1 MNKLN
6 RKTHFIENC
15 TDVIALSLAFFLA
28 GALRFQ
34 IMKEREFPLEVYGQ
48 IFFIMIVAYVVVN
61 LFELVKEDFLK
72 KSFGDELKSSF
83 KMVLEIV
90 VIMIVFMFITKTST
104 TYSRLFLGMFA
115 IIAYVLDL
123 ALRMLVKT
131 RFFRL
136 FRSSKASEK
145 TIIVGTKEEVVN
157 AIQGLA
163 RSNDWRISV
172 AGAVLTD
179 EDAKDEY
186 LNEVPVIGHRE
197 NAIEA
202 IRLEEVDSCFILLDY
217 RDEYTRQLIRD
228 ICDLGKIV
236 HINIDEQYKIVSEP
250 KKSMDNIGEYP
261 VISYLPVQALNGMQS
276 STKTLFGLLLA
287 ILVLPF
293 FLLVTLLT
301 WILNGLES
309 PGPVLVH
316 RVRVGKNGRRFFQRR
331 FRTMRMDAE
340 KREETGK
347 DPHTVWGKFL
357 NLTHLSGLPMV
368 LNVLSGDM
376 SFVGP
381 HAPTVSAYLNYSKER
396 RNNLCIRPGITGLWA
411 REERSVK
418 LNQEER
424 NYIENWSLWR
434 DAFLLVEISFRY
446 LTGQS
451 ILNKQEKRKE
461 DRKKEE
467 IELIRAYNEFKKPLE
482 YDRTLY
488 KPKHGIFYYVYLFIK
503 RLFDFVSSGLAII
516 LLSPVLLVLAL
527 LIMSDDGGSPIY
539 GHERIGQNGKRL
551 RVYKFRSMR
560 KDAGDLRKLLNPEQL
575 EQFQTEF
582 KIDNDPRIT
591 KIGAFIRRTSI
602 DELPQLFN
610 IFIGNMSVI
619 GPRPIVEEETKIY
632 GDEIGKLLSVKPGL
646 TGYWQAYA
654 RNNATYESG
663 ERQAM
668 EMYYIDHQGL
678 WLDIRIFF
686 KTIVSVFKKEGAK

>member
-340 KREETGK
+340 KREEAGK

-418 LNQEER
+418 LNQE
-424 NYIENWSLWR
+424 
-434 DAFLLVEISFRY
+434 
-446 LTGQS
+446 
-451 ILNKQEKRKE
+451 
-461 DRKKEE
+461 
-467 IELIRAYNEFKKPLE
+467 
-482 YDRTLY
+482 
-488 KPKHGIFYYVYLFIK
+488 
-503 RLFDFVSSGLAII
+503 
-516 LLSPVLLVLAL
+516 
-527 LIMSDDGGSPIY
+527 
-539 GHERIGQNGKRL
+539 
-551 RVYKFRSMR
+551 
-560 KDAGDLRKLLNPEQL
+560 
-575 EQFQTEF
+575 
-582 KIDNDPRIT
+582 
-591 KIGAFIRRTSI
+591 
-602 DELPQLFN
+602 
-610 IFIGNMSVI
+610 
-619 GPRPIVEEETKIY
+619 
-632 GDEIGKLLSVKPGL
+632 
-646 TGYWQAYA
+646 
-654 RNNATYESG
+654 
-663 ERQAM
+663 
-668 EMYYIDHQGL
+668 
-678 WLDIRIFF
+678 
-686 KTIVSVFKKEGAK
+686 

>member
-1 MNKLN
+1 EQ
-6 RKTHFIENC
+6 TGEYI
-15 TDVIALSLAFFLA
+15 
-28 GALRFQ
+28 
-34 IMKEREFPLEVYGQ
+34 RE
-48 IFFIMIVAYVVVN
+48 I
-61 LFELVKEDFLK
+61 
-72 KSFGDELKSSF
+72 
-83 KMVLEIV
+83 
-90 VIMIVFMFITKTST
+90 
-104 TYSRLFLGMFA
+104 
-115 IIAYVLDL
+115 
-123 ALRMLVKT
+123 
-131 RFFRL
+131 
-136 FRSSKASEK
+136 
-145 TIIVGTKEEVVN
+145 
-157 AIQGLA
+157 
-163 RSNDWRISV
+163 
-172 AGAVLTD
+172 
-179 EDAKDEY
+179 
-186 LNEVPVIGHRE
+186 PVIGSR
-197 NAIEA
+197 ADVTEA
-202 IRLEEVDSCFILLDY
+202 LRKQEADSCFVLMDS
-217 RDEYTRQLIRD
+217 REPSTKQLVQE
-228 ICDLGKIV
+228 ICDLGKVV
-236 HINIDEQYKIVSEP
+236 HLSIDEQYRLVAEP
-250 KKSMDNIGEYP
+250 RKTMDNLGDYP
-261 VISYLPVQALNGMQS
+261 VISYLPVTALNRRQS
-276 STKTLFGLLLA
+276 SVKTLAGFLLA
-287 ILVLPF
+287 LVCLPVYI
-293 FLLVTLLT
+293 VTALFT
-301 WILNGLES
+301 WILNGIES
-309 PGPVLVH
+309 PGPILVH

-340 KREETGK
+340 KRNDAGK
-347 DPHTVWGKFL
+347 NPHTVWGKFL
-357 NLTHLSGLPMV
+357 NLTHLSGLPMI

-381 HAPTVSAYLNYSKER
+381 HAPTVSAYLNYSKMR
-396 RNNLCIRPGITGLWA
+396 RDNLCIRPGVTGLWA
-411 REERSVK
+411 RKERSVK
-418 LNQEER
+418 LDEEER

-434 DAFLLVEISFRY
+434 DVFVVLEMIFRY
-446 LTGQS
+446 VTGQS